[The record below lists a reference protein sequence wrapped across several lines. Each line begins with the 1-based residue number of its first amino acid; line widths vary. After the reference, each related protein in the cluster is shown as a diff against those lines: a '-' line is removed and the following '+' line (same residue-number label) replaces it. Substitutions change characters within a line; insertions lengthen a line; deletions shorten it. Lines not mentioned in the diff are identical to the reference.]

1 MEDRSKQ
8 IEALEK
14 RRRRL
19 VIQKTCYIII
29 LTILLIIAFYYIG
42 FSEFVFWI
50 YFMAIII
57 CLSIGVK
64 QYKKDFKNIFVRY
77 ALEKSFSEVVYQP
90 EYGISRD
97 EIAETNSIY
106 LGDRFTSN
114 DYINAKLDGLK
125 VELSDIII
133 EEQHTDSDGHTYY
146 SVIYKGRWMIFEFDR
161 KFVSNVTVAEDKF
174 RNLKNRSLFSK
185 SNKVEMESIEFNKI
199 FDVYCNTEHEAFYIL
214 TPHMQ
219 ERLKRINDSIPGK
232 LVFIFFN
239 NKLHI
244 GINSGKDSFEPSLI
258 KKIDEQ
264 QTMLEV
270 NKEVNE
276 IISLVK
282 EIKQDNSL
290 FINN

>member
-8 IEALEK
+8 IEELEE

-19 VIQKTCYIII
+19 VIHRTCSIIFI
-29 LTILLIIAFYYIG
+29 TILLIIAFYYIG

-50 YFMAIII
+50 YIMAIAI

-64 QYKKDFKNIFVRY
+64 QYKKDFKNIFVKY
-77 ALEKSFSEVVYQP
+77 ALEKSFSEVIYQP

-106 LGDRFTSN
+106 LGDRYTSN

-174 RNLKNRSLFSK
+174 RNLKNRGLFSK
-185 SNKVEMESIEFNKI
+185 SNKVEMESIEFNKM

-258 KKIDEQ
+258 KKIDEE
-264 QTMLEV
+264 QTLLEV

>member
-8 IEALEK
+8 IEELEK
-14 RRRRL
+14 RRKNL
-19 VIQKTCYIII
+19 VIQKTFSIII
-29 LTILLIIAFYYIG
+29 ITILFIIATYYFG
-42 FSEFVFWI
+42 FSQVFFMV
-50 YFMAIII
+50 YFMAVAI
-57 CLSIGVK
+57 CLSVGVK
-64 QYKKDFKNIFVRY
+64 EYKNDFKNIFVKY
-77 ALEKSFSEVVYQP
+77 ALEKSFNEVIYKP
-90 EYGISRD
+90 EYGIAMD

-106 LGDRFTSN
+106 LGDRYTSN

-185 SNKVEMESIEFNKI
+185 SNKVEMESIEFNKM

-244 GINSGKDSFEPSLI
+244 GINSGKDSFEPSII

-264 QTMLEV
+264 KIMLEV

>member
-14 RRRRL
+14 RRRSL
-19 VIQKTCYIII
+19 VIQKIYSIII
-29 LTILLIIAFYYIG
+29 ITILFIIAIYYIG

-50 YFMAIII
+50 YIMALAI

-64 QYKKDFKNIFVRY
+64 QYKKDFKNIFVKY
-77 ALEKSFSEVVYQP
+77 ALEKSFSEVIYQP

-174 RNLKNRSLFSK
+174 RNLKNRGLFSK

-244 GINSGKDSFEPSLI
+244 GINSDKDSFEPSLI

-264 QTMLEV
+264 QTLLEV